1 MPVFSYN
8 YFNELEV
15 PDYVLCNINKSK
27 VGILKASEKT
37 FAPKK
42 NDISEISFKINRM
55 YDGEITPNYDL
66 VKELKYILLPT
77 IGYFRISDCSTN
89 SEGEENEYKEVTAK
103 SSECV
108 FGDKY
113 IKNFTINMGTTG
125 SIDGVV
131 FCDPLHPDK
140 SLLHLLLEKYPDWS
154 IGDVDDSLKNLE
166 RCFEVDKQDVY
177 SFLMN
182 DAADAFECE
191 FSFDTINNKIHASAR
206 DDENISPKMLVTY
219 KNLLQKATI
228 TPDADSIKTCLTLL
242 GEDDL
247 TVREINMGM
256 DRIYNF
262 DYYHTLEWMSQGLY
276 DALDQWTAKYNEL
289 SPTYTE
295 TYSQLAELLDQKYYL
310 TNEMM
315 PETAGSEDYTQ
326 YCLTEL
332 ETLKKSCENVEDT
345 LRRNNSDKYDSN
357 PDSVYQKMYLPNHNK
372 LLAINAEIAVREEQV
387 SSIEAQIETVRTQLS
402 NIAQEA
408 ALETILTPEQITE
421 LSRLIREDT
430 LSDNNFLTTSI
441 MSDAEKIEVKRE
453 FIEHGRK
460 ELRRVSQPQFQ
471 VSADILNLFEIP
483 ELKDKAEFFQ
493 LGEYMAMVLR
503 DDYILNLRLLSF
515 EIQFDSKEI
524 SVTFGN
530 VYKKKDKS
538 IFGDITNAITNAS
551 QAATS
556 VSFNMS
562 NLKRS
567 SATTTEID
575 NMIDDGLLSAGKMI
589 ESTYSDIQVSDRG
602 MYINAMPESAY
613 PNDSVFLGAGQI
625 KFSKDGW
632 ETVETALGRI
642 EVNGTS
648 DFGLIAKVV
657 SAGDVIGSRIVGSSI
672 TGSTFDNGNGTF
684 SVDEN
689 GNMMAYSGKVG
700 GWEIS
705 NYTLSSHMFGYSYP
719 GNYEIQRIKDYIT
732 KKDTLSEDEFNL
744 LDMNKDGT
752 INVMDIVKIK
762 RYLFGIADEEEI
774 DQLKTESTVDVVFS
788 PNDMDAI
795 LCISGS
801 GGFAEGKKTSLG
813 LNGIKSSY
821 IECSNIFANSATIEA
836 LSVGETDASSVDTSA
851 STISCKGDLVI
862 NDGSIYIKGTDYSK
876 KIIADFF
883 EASPSADGTN
893 GFISFHDYGFSKVF
907 LTWKTITV
915 TTSITSAWGNIYE
928 SGPWDMGSW
937 SSKISLSS
945 IVCSFYS
952 VQCTS
957 QNADVWISTFKAATT
972 SNAGSVYLERATALT
987 DSLTY
992 KVTAFAIGLVNE

>member
-113 IKNFTINMGTTG
+113 IENFTINMGTTG

-295 TYSQLAELLDQKYYL
+295 TYSQLAELLDQKYHL

-372 LLAINAEIAVREEQV
+372 LLAINAEIVVREEQV

-602 MYINAMPESAY
+602 MYINALPESAY

-689 GNMMAYSGKVG
+689 GKMICNNGSFNGYIESVEGHIGNIDIVDRGLYS
-700 GWEIS
+700 
-705 NYTLSSHMFGYSYP
+705 SYV
-719 GNYEIQRIKDYIT
+719 KDYSTYTYDSSDTDRMSQIIVGNIEAT
-732 KKDTLSEDEFNL
+732 SDDLKKYDLN
-744 LDMNKDGT
+744 NNG
-752 INVMDIVKIK
+752 IVD
-762 RYLFGIADEEEI
+762 LM
-774 DQLKTESTVDVVFS
+774 DVVFVQRIINNLS
-788 PNDMDAI
+788 DGKLETI
-795 LCISGS
+795 LSINPAEYGGTIIVGTREGVGSDSSYSGLNTSFNSSSSTKIGS
-801 GGFAEGKKTSLG
+801 GVV
-813 LNGIKSSY
+813 SSY
-821 IECSNIFANSATIEA
+821 LIDGVKYNVNGDPGANCTFRDVNGTVYNVNSGLITQYTINRDNNIVPKF
-836 LSVGETDASSVDTSA
+836 
-851 STISCKGDLVI
+851 
-862 NDGSIYIKGTDYSK
+862 YS
-876 KIIADFF
+876 DNY
-883 EASPSADGTN
+883 G
-893 GFISFHDYGFSKVF
+893 GYISFPNAKIQICWKKVTFSGAIS
-907 LTWKTITV
+907 T
-915 TTSITSAWGNIYE
+915 AWGNIFE
-928 SGPWDMGSW
+928 TSAAISLGNW
-937 SSKISLSS
+937 SSTFSS
-945 IVCSFYS
+945 TPVVTYS
-952 VQCTS
+952 ASCTS
-957 QNADVWISTFKAATT
+957 QDADVWVSSYQSPSTT
-972 SNAGSVYLERATALT
+972 SAGTVYLERGTAL
-987 DSLTY
+987 SESKTY
-992 KVTAFAIGLVNE
+992 QIRAIAIGFTS